1 MRQAMPQNNHNARA
15 GQKCFLTADEHGWT
29 RILPQK
35 SAKGAKSLTADER
48 GLTLLI
54 ESVFIR
60 VHPWLITVPAF

>member
-1 MRQAMPQNNHNARA
+1 MN
-15 GQKCFLTADEHGWT
+15 TD
-29 RILPQK
+29 LPQK

-60 VHPWLITVPAF
+60 VHPWLITAPAF